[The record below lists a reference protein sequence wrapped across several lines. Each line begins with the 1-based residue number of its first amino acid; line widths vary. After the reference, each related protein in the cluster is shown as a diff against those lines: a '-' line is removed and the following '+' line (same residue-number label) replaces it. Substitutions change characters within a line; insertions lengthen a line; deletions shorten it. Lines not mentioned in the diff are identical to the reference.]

1 VTELIGT
8 IADLRTRLAPGRP
21 RVVVMTMGAL
31 HEGHLQLMRAAREWA
46 AGQALED
53 AELVVTIFVNPLQF
67 NNADDLARYPRTLE
81 SDVAMCAAA
90 GVDVVFAPTAH
101 EMYPNGDPMVTVD
114 PGALGDVLEGSS
126 RPGHFRGML
135 TVVNRLL
142 MITTPTAAM
151 FGEKDY
157 QQLTL
162 IRQMVRDL
170 LIPVEIVAVPTVRE
184 PDGLAMSSR
193 NRRLSESGRAGAVA
207 VPQALAM
214 VKAGSTPEEAAAWL
228 ADQPAI
234 EQVDYLVVRS
244 TDLSANVSHGPARV
258 LVAAVVDGVRL
269 LDNED
274 VTIGDRT

>member
-1 VTELIGT
+1 MTDLIGT
-8 IADLRTRLAPGRP
+8 IADLRTRLAVGRP

-46 AGQALED
+46 ADRGLDD
-53 AELVVTIFVNPLQF
+53 AEVVVTIFVNPLQF
-67 NNADDLARYPRTLE
+67 NNADDLARYPRTLD
-81 SDVAMCAAA
+81 SDVAMCAAER
-90 GVDVVFAPTAH
+90 VDVVFAPTAQ
-101 EMYPNGDPMVTVD
+101 EMYPNGDPIVTVD

-142 MITTPTAAM
+142 MLTTPTAAM

-162 IRQMVRDL
+162 IRHMVRDL

-193 NRRLSESGRAGAVA
+193 NRRLSETGRAGAIA

-214 VKAGSTPEEAAAWL
+214 VKAGSSAEEAATWL

-244 TDLSANVSHGPARV
+244 PELSANVSHGPARV

-269 LDNED
+269 LDNEE